1 MTRFD
6 PRKVS
11 LHKSYTLK
19 ELSGLVGM
27 SEKTC
32 LRWVEQGLATVP
44 GSHKPILILGSEMKK
59 FIRNKNSEKKIALKR
74 HEFYCFTCKLPRR
87 AKRGSINASGNRKMG
102 LCSACNGKMS
112 KIIHSIKKDYK
123 IPSTPIQMS
132 IFGDI

>member
-19 ELSGLVGM
+19 ELSDLVGM

-32 LRWVEQGLATVP
+32 LRWIEQGLAIVP
-44 GSHKPILILGSEMKK
+44 GSKKPILILGSEVKK
-59 FIRNKNSEKKIALKR
+59 FIRNRNSGAKIKLER
-74 HEFYCFTCKLPRR
+74 HEFFCFKCKFPRR
-87 AKRGSINASGNRKMG
+87 AKRGSISVSGNRKMG

-112 KIIHSIKKDYK
+112 KTIHPTKKDYK
-123 IPSTPIQMS
+123 IPPTPIQMS
-132 IFGDI
+132 IFS